1 MKFSLSFQRNEDFM
15 ENKDCRFT
23 ISIRKAAVFL
33 LHSILLFLQITFCLS
48 HFQDIDFYVL
58 ETEISLSFL

>member
-33 LHSILLFLQITFCLS
+33 LHSILLFLNIIFSNNILS
-48 HFQDIDFYVL
+48 VPFSGH
-58 ETEISLSFL
+58 